1 MGHNLAK
8 RILLEQRSFW
18 SGMAGLVVQG
28 NLAKALNVPQ
38 PFGILV
44 QQVAANSPSALIGLK
59 PGTIPATI
67 DGKALLVGGDIL
79 LSVLG
84 MRIGDSSY
92 EEIQERLSAL
102 PAGSLVRLTV
112 LRDGRLV
119 ELSAPR

>member
-1 MGHNLAK
+1 M
-8 RILLEQRSFW
+8 LLMRRPRP
-18 SGMAGLVVQG
+18 
-28 NLAKALNVPQ
+28 PQ
-38 PFGILV
+38 WLPF
-44 QQVAANSPSALIGLK
+44 GLK
-59 PGTIPATI
+59 PSTISATI

-84 MRIGDSSY
+84 MRIGDSSD

-112 LRDGRLV
+112 LRDGRQV